1 MSTVSMK
8 SLAALAL
15 AGAAVLAG
23 CKPAAEPSTGPKADA
38 PPVAP
43 ASPAQHVSRTARLQA
58 FLVQRYGSNAK
69 LSGEWRGSWTDDG
82 DTHAMDWQVC
92 AEQPV
97 VSGDS
102 WQQLLAVCGALVD
115 GAHIDPGTIEFFV
128 LRPNGEGFE
137 VASELT
143 GQRFGSGGQP
153 GTASIIRAGSDFYG
167 FRVEDGWFGQGF
179 SLLSQSL
186 ILPGPNGLVASGSVR
201 SHIDNDAQY
210 ECDTVDASTDPRH
223 DQRLPHP
230 PLQHRFRP
238 AFRRQRPQ
246 RAGLATADRR
256 NRHDLW
262 RQAGAAATPLYPGP
276 EDLGLLLPRIAA
288 TRRLRVNH
296 ARRRGYRSS
305 LPTQSGIS

>member
-1 MSTVSMK
+1 MAS
-8 SLAALAL
+8 AL
-15 AGAAVLAG
+15 
-23 CKPAAEPSTGPKADA
+23 
-38 PPVAP
+38 
-43 ASPAQHVSRTARLQA
+43 PAQHVSRTARLQA
-58 FLVQRYGSNAK
+58 FLVQRYGSNAT

-82 DTHAMDWQVC
+82 DTHAMNWHVC

-97 VSGDS
+97 LTGDS

-128 LRPNGEGFE
+128 LRPQGESLE

-143 GQRFGSGGQP
+143 GERFGSGGQP

-210 ECDTVDASTDPRH
+210 ECDGVEAGTDAETAEDCRSRRFSIDFALRFDDSDRSARIWPLLIEETGSTCGGK
-223 DQRLPHP
+223 QVQQ
-230 PLQHRFRP
+230 QHRFTLDP
-238 AFRRQRPQ
+238 KTWAYSFPESLQRE
-246 RAGLATADRR
+246 GC
-256 NRHDLW
+256 
-262 RQAGAAATPLYPGP
+262 
-276 EDLGLLLPRIAA
+276 E
-288 TRRLRVNH
+288 
-296 ARRRGYRSS
+296 
-305 LPTQSGIS
+305 

>member
-15 AGAAVLAG
+15 AGAAMLAG
-23 CKPAAEPSTGPKADA
+23 CKPAVEPSASPKADA
-38 PPVAP
+38 PAMAP

-58 FLVQRYGSNAK
+58 FLVQRYGSNAT
-69 LSGEWRGSWTDDG
+69 LSAEWRGSWTDDG
-82 DTHAMDWQVC
+82 DTHAVDWQVC

-128 LRPNGEGFE
+128 LRPKGDGFE
-137 VASELT
+137 VTSELT
-143 GQRFGSGGQP
+143 GERFGSGGQP

-186 ILPGPNGLVASGSVR
+186 ILPGPNGLVASGSLR

-210 ECDTVDASTDPRH
+210 ECDTVDASTDPDTANDCRTRRFSI
-223 DQRLPHP
+223 DFALRFDDSDRSARVW
-230 PLQHRFRP
+230 PLLIDETGTTCGGKQVRQEHRFTLDP
-238 AFRRQRPQ
+238 KTWAYSFPESLRRE
-246 RAGLATADRR
+246 GC
-256 NRHDLW
+256 
-262 RQAGAAATPLYPGP
+262 
-276 EDLGLLLPRIAA
+276 E
-288 TRRLRVNH
+288 
-296 ARRRGYRSS
+296 
-305 LPTQSGIS
+305 